1 MTPQM
6 VVAIG
11 REALTLT
18 LMVAG
23 PMLAFGLIIGL
34 IISVFQ
40 AVTQINEMTL
50 TFVPKILAVAAALL
64 VFLPWMINM
73 LTDFATH
80 MFDPYPDPVRL
91 STRFVVQLLTCQER
105 ISNNLGKNFRRILT
119 LVYAGLVASPQR
131 IIP

>member
-1 MTPQM
+1 M

-11 REALTLT
+11 REALSLT

-34 IISVFQ
+34 IISIFQ

-64 VFLPWMINM
+64 VFMPWMINM

-80 MFDPYPDPVRL
+80 MFDLIP
-91 STRFVVQLLTCQER
+91 
-105 ISNNLGKNFRRILT
+105 T
-119 LVYAGLVASPQR
+119 LAG
-131 IIP
+131 